1 MKVAAAADMRG
12 RSCPPPEVAPA
23 TEAEV
28 KKEIERQQH
37 LSHTSIPAATA
48 HGQPVSLPAT
58 PLAPHIGER
67 PSSLQ
72 GTAACAAAAEAP
84 QQAAAAATAAATAAA
99 ASRPAAAAAF
109 AAAAAAASATS
120 RMQSKQLQQRHRQR
134 QQRHRQRQQRHRP
147 QLQAESQILP
157 ARQQLNEAEEEL
169 MRLVDVPEVERWIC
183 GAQIQTLQQQQQQQQ
198 HVCRLEQQ
206 EHVQQ
211 LLRATKTS
219 QNQLHQQPQESDQRE
234 QQPAE
239 DSRGKEAFAR
249 RSSST
254 MSSGTTAATSSCIST
269 GARNSTSS
277 TLTGV
282 AASLPS
288 AAAYS
293 QYAVK
298 NASSSSVASSGEG
311 SGEAEVLPV
320 IVDLRL
326 GRHPTPVGA
335 PVSPHVAAHTA
346 AAADAASVRQFV
358 GSPPQHAAVLSGRSQ
373 SHAAD
378 TSGSSSLNTLAGSSS
393 CSNIGGSRPRPSLSL
408 PSLQQRMQKTKM
420 CRFHLQGCCSKGPLC
435 VFAHDARELRE
446 RPNLIRTRLC
456 PYMTRTASDRAT
468 GSEQQQQG
476 PLSCSKGDAC
486 KFAHSVEE
494 LRSTPEFFK
503 TAVCPLHAAGGP
515 KACPSGAACRFAHG
529 EAELRPR
536 PHAGSFPSAAP
547 AVLAG
552 AAGGG
557 RGGSAA
563 IEASRRAT
571 WGGGGGALG
580 ALPCP
585 PPGFGVCGEAVFS
598 RSGGGGELGKTGSLQ
613 LSRNVAVSGASGAL
627 NGAGVEAWQQLLM
640 AAQSAAG
647 GEAAGGGA
655 PNATAVGQR
664 GAAPTLE
671 TPTESAAKSWAVL
684 SRL

>member
-84 QQAAAAATAAATAAA
+84 QQATAHAPTYPFKQEASLWHAAEYHGQ
-99 ASRPAAAAAF
+99 PAPGDETF
-109 AAAAAAASATS
+109 EGSDYKMLLS
-120 RMQSKQLQQRHRQR
+120 QLQL
-134 QQRHRQRQQRHRP
+134 
-147 QLQAESQILP
+147 QLMLQGV
-157 ARQQLNEAEEEL
+157 
-169 MRLVDVPEVERWIC
+169 RL
-183 GAQIQTLQQQQQQQQ
+183 T
-198 HVCRLEQQ
+198 EQQ

-346 AAADAASVRQFV
+346 AAADAAS
-358 GSPPQHAAVLSGRSQ
+358 
-373 SHAAD
+373 
-378 TSGSSSLNTLAGSSS
+378 
-393 CSNIGGSRPRPSLSL
+393 
-408 PSLQQRMQKTKM
+408 QRMQKTKM

-655 PNATAVGQR
+655 PNATAQLG
-664 GAAPTLE
+664 GL
-671 TPTESAAKSWAVL
+671 PTEFTSESSTVCPFPATSVSTQSGKETK
-684 SRL
+684 